1 MRSHAALVNLA
12 LVFVLMFGAAFSC
25 GQNNN
30 SRTSSTNARQD
41 QDDPTTRSNTER
53 PNQTTGDLSGLTG
66 GWLVI
71 SQTTRGET
79 EEPSSVIMGCIVF
92 ARNGTWNYG
101 HNGGSA
107 EGGTYKVS
115 GSRLV
120 MTGDDGATWGDFRV
134 SSRTSRDLFLESSE
148 QLMHLR
154 YKDSNGCG

>member
-1 MRSHAALVNLA
+1 MQRQAALVNLA
-12 LVFVLMFGAAFSC
+12 LAFILIFGTAFSC
-25 GQNNN
+25 GQGNNR
-30 SRTSSTNARQD
+30 RTSSTNIRPDRNDSPTSSDSEKTDRAR
-41 QDDPTTRSNTER
+41 
-53 PNQTTGDLSGLTG
+53 GDLPNLAG

-71 SQTTRGET
+71 SQTTRGDT
-79 EEPSSVIMGCIVF
+79 EKPSSVIMGCIVF
-92 ARNGTWNYG
+92 ARGGTWNYG

-120 MTGDDGATWGDFRV
+120 MTGDDRAIWGDFRL
-134 SSRTSRDLFLESSE
+134 SSRTSRDLFLESTD